1 MIGILTRPD
10 DGRFIDAN
18 GISLYL
24 EEHGDDVPVLAA
36 AGFRVITPGHRPG
49 ARGRPCLGGSGRLA
63 DDDALPGPRP
73 HADRDLGAASTCP
86 GHRTPAGDGLVPAV
100 LPVPRRR
107 RGHHRLRRLGLAA
120 HVQPW
125 RRGPRAGD
133 RRPVP
138 ARSADRVPELV
149 PGQRRA
155 ADAGAAA
162 PAPAGPGTD
171 PRHLVGPR
179 PLPRR
184 WRMKNSASLVQGL
197 WRYEEIPDASHW
209 VPLDATGRLN
219 ELLLDWLR

>member
-24 EEHGDDVPVLAA
+24 EEHGDGVPVLAA

-86 GHRTPAGDGLVPAV
+86 GHRTPAGDSLVPAV

-107 RGHHRLRRLGLAA
+107 RGHHRRRRLALAA

-133 RRPVP
+133 PDLSRPGALTASLNWYRANVAP
-138 ARSADRVPELV
+138 RM
-149 PGQRRA
+149 PG
-155 ADAGAAA
+155 
-162 PAPAGPGTD
+162 P
-171 PRHLVGPR
+171 
-179 PLPRR
+179 PLPLPPVLAPTLGI
-184 WRMKNSASLVQGL
+184 WSARDHYVDG
-197 WRYEEIPDASHW
+197 
-209 VPLDATGRLN
+209 GG
-219 ELLLDWLR
+219 